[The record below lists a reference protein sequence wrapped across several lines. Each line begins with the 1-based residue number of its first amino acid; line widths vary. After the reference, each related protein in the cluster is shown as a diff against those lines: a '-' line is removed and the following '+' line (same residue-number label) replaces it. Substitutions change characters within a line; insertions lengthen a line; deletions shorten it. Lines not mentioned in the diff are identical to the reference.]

1 MDCLRNPGNRGRN
14 DHHGSGSGNPLHT
27 TNHRG
32 SRSMAAYGKLTIRG
46 HCILGRRY
54 FAAVCKKITNRLVH
68 GLQISSITLAGFLV
82 GIATGI
88 VGLGQ
93 VAALSPQ
100 VATII
105 RQDAW
110 WIVVLSMLVP
120 LADYLSGV
128 RTTLLG
134 VVARHPFRHLAGF
147 FAGVSVG
154 LGLFLLLSPRLVST
168 LPSQL

>member
-1 MDCLRNPGNRGRN
+1 MDYLRNLGNRGRN
-14 DHHGSGSGNPLHT
+14 DHHGAGSGNPLHT

-32 SRSMAAYGKLTIRG
+32 SCRMVVHGKLTVRG
-46 HCILGRRY
+46 HCILGCRY
-54 FAAVCKKITNRLVH
+54 FATICKKIVKRRVH
-68 GLQISSITLAGFLV
+68 GLQISSVTLVGFLV

-93 VAALSPQ
+93 VVALSPQ
-100 VATII
+100 FAAII
-105 RQDAW
+105 RQGAW

-134 VVARHPFRHLAGF
+134 LVTRHPFRHLAGF
-147 FAGVSVG
+147 FAGLSVG
-154 LGLFLLLSPRLVST
+154 LGLFLLLSPRLASA
-168 LPSQL
+168 LHSQL